1 MKEEKDFRFELKAV
15 DADGTFVG
23 LAAVYGNVDLGG
35 DSIDA
40 GAFKRT
46 LADRGGEIKL
56 LWQHNPSLPIGKGRL
71 TDSAAGLQ
79 IEGKLALG
87 ITAAKDAYEAL
98 KAGIVDGLSIGYD
111 AIKAESKAGARHLK
125 EIRLHEVSLVTFPM
139 NTEARVS
146 VVKSEDVYSP
156 EFVKS
161 LSLRLR
167 SVRSLIEQR

>member
-56 LWQHNPSLPIGKGRL
+56 LWQHNPSLRSAKG
-71 TDSAAGLQ
+71 G
-79 IEGKLALG
+79 
-87 ITAAKDAYEAL
+87 
-98 KAGIVDGLSIGYD
+98 
-111 AIKAESKAGARHLK
+111 
-125 EIRLHEVSLVTFPM
+125 
-139 NTEARVS
+139 
-146 VVKSEDVYSP
+146 
-156 EFVKS
+156 
-161 LSLRLR
+161 
-167 SVRSLIEQR
+167 